1 MVRIDRG
8 VALNRI
14 VGLTSRNMLFF
25 ALLVAA
31 ALLLG

>member
-14 VGLTSRNMLFF
+14 LGQTSRNMLLF

-31 ALLLG
+31 ALWLK